1 MKFTAIL
8 ILTLFHFSA
17 VSQVSKAH
25 VQFAIDVSALDTA
38 LKTKQTVGMFYD
50 SSMKLYFTET
60 RSRVEF
66 KMGKLYTSTMIMD
79 NASDTTLVLTA
90 SPMGNFAKHQR
101 TSEVAKLKPKRDS
114 TVVIE
119 ALDDFKT
126 ILGYKCQKINYRTDS
141 TAIVYWV
148 TDEIKVADDIGQDI
162 INRDLPGF
170 PLEFTASD
178 ASVKYHYKAS
188 NIELEIKDEDTLFS
202 TKVPSG
208 FTLMGQFPM
217 PAE

>member
-8 ILTLFHFSA
+8 ILSLFHFSSI
-17 VSQVSKAH
+17 SQVSKAEI
-25 VQFAIDVSALDTA
+25 QFAIDVTALDTS
-38 LKTKQTVGMFYD
+38 KQTKQTVGMFYD
-50 SSMKLYFTET
+50 SSMKLFFSDT

-66 KMGKLYTSTMIMD
+66 KMGRLYTTTMIMD
-79 NASDTTLVLTA
+79 NTSDTTLVLTA

-101 TSEVAKLKPKRDS
+101 TSEVAELKPKRDS
-114 TVVIE
+114 TVIIQ
-119 ALDDFKT
+119 AMDDYKT
-126 ILGYKCQKINYRTDS
+126 ILGYKCQKVSYRTDS

-148 TDEIKVADDIGQDI
+148 TDEIKVSEDLGQEI
-162 INRDLPGF
+162 INQDLPGF

-188 NIELEIKDEDTLFS
+188 NIVLEIKDEETVFS
-202 TKVPSG
+202 TAVPAG

-217 PAE
+217 PVE